1 MYGEGLESQTLFG
14 NREWSILG
22 EAYGTK
28 PFNNPV
34 ITEDNS
40 KLDEIESKDPAKTD
54 IKLDGENVIGY
65 MGDEEDLQQAQ
76 YNVMTLIDQKL
87 DNLNLDLTNKI
98 DQGFNNRVSEI
109 TNEVNSLST
118 MVRNNNNNISSLER
132 INEKELQ
139 IISDIGYILDLDE
152 IESDLTQLR
161 SHIDNP
167 SGPPPP
173 RSQNSQTTPGQP
185 PGQTTP
191 GQTTPGQTTPGQTNQ
206 DEITI
211 KEKGNTYY
219 PKQSKYSNPY
229 RDYEKYPYFL
239 EFEKNSENNKI
250 LSDNNDTP
258 ISDKICERKDL
269 NNDNACQIQPKMK
282 CKYKNEDGTINKSPS
297 FKHIGDKEVN
307 PDCDLE
313 YNPITKVYK
322 CGDYEYQNLLYP
334 HPVIEKDDSKACIMP
349 NYEDNKLSDF
359 IILVGIS
366 VSIAVG
372 LALTVSK
379 FTPYRGTILLAI
391 TIPLL
396 YLYMYYYEDNLYDKL
411 LYDIDNETIIIS
423 SIKPILIGCLVPVII
438 GVIFCTLEL

>member
-22 EAYGTK
+22 EAYGSR

-34 ITEDNS
+34 ITTDNS
-40 KLDEIESKDPAKTD
+40 KPNEIESKDSAKTD

-98 DQGFNNRVSEI
+98 DRGFNNRVSEI

-161 SHIDNP
+161 SNIDNP
-167 SGPPPP
+167 SDPPPP

-185 PGQTTP
+185 PGQP
-191 GQTTPGQTTPGQTNQ
+191 AGQPAGQTNQ

-282 CKYKNEDGTINKSPS
+282 CKYKNEDGTINKPPS
-297 FKHIGDKEVN
+297 FKHIGDNEVN
-307 PDCDLE
+307 PDCELK

-334 HPVIEKDDSKACIMP
+334 HPVIEKEDSKACIMP
-349 NYEDNKLSDF
+349 DYEDNKLSDF
-359 IILVGIS
+359 IILIIIS
-366 VSIAVG
+366 VAIAVG
-372 LALTVSK
+372 LALNVSK

-391 TIPLL
+391 TIPIL
-396 YLYMYYYEDNLYDKL
+396 YLYIYYDDTLYDYFL
-411 LYDIDNETIIIS
+411 HYIDGDNETIIVS
-423 SIKPILIGCLVPVII
+423 SIKPMLIGCLFPVII